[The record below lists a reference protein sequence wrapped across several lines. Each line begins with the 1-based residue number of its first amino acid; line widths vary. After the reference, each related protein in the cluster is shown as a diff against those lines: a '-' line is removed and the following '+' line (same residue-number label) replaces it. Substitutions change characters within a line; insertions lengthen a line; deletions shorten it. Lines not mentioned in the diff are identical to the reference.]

1 MGHGTAVDVE
11 RSSEV
16 HVAHV
21 GGRGGVTVALVL
33 RRRRRPGRCLARL
46 PVWGPCVALLDHVL
60 HHLLYLLQ
68 ACLETVLQNVITLDD
83 LHEYGQDMSVE
94 PCNVINILYITLFL
108 ILKPTY
114 QINAREFMQ
123 PRQMAVEAEAAQCR
137 RDAARRQCARRVQR
151 ELVVYNK
158 HTIH

>member
-1 MGHGTAVDVE
+1 MDVE

-46 PVWGPCVALLDHVL
+46 PVWVPCVALLDHVL

-68 ACLETVLQNVITLDD
+68 ACLETV
-83 LHEYGQDMSVE
+83 
-94 PCNVINILYITLFL
+94 
-108 ILKPTY
+108 

-151 ELVVYNK
+151 ELVVSSS
-158 HTIH
+158 